1 MNFVKQTQTT
11 YNFNPATVVL
21 ETDILPCPSFAEEF
35 NELNLTTVLTT
46 NKLKT
51 NPENKN
57 RLNPYYGKPKPLAA
71 QKQAVQTA
79 ANIFS
84 GLSVLNG
91 GLTLFNQTVK
101 NMAVKQTITKH
112 NSQVYALTEITKGL
126 IKQLSG
132 NPNINIAT
140 EKINPPQTLTDL
152 ISVAIFVNTE
162 ICNLNSMVD
171 ISQINKQL
179 SHQQAVLTN
188 LTLNLLNLKN

>member
-1 MNFVKQTQTT
+1 M
-11 YNFNPATVVL
+11 
-21 ETDILPCPSFAEEF
+21 
-35 NELNLTTVLTT
+35 
-46 NKLKT
+46 
-51 NPENKN
+51 
-57 RLNPYYGKPKPLAA
+57 
-71 QKQAVQTA
+71 QTA
-79 ANIFS
+79 VNIFS
-84 GLSVLNG
+84 GLLVLNG

-140 EKINPPQTLTDL
+140 QKINPPQTLTDL
-152 ISVAIFVNTE
+152 TAVAIFVNTE

-171 ISQINKQL
+171 IAQINKQL
-179 SHQQAVLTN
+179 NHQQAVLTN